1 MFSKDISADR
11 KSIFVSRRLNTLN
24 PVLITLNS
32 MGYHVIHEA
41 LIKTS
46 PIRFTHTPASQWIF
60 FPGRDAIRYFFS
72 QQPDVKRGVKFGVVS
87 AVSAEYLKTFG
98 CEASFTGE
106 GVDVVQ
112 IGKDFAKFIK
122 DESVLIP
129 QAIDSLQIIQKQLA
143 FTNSCHNLFV
153 YKTQFREDLS
163 ELPSEIL
170 AFTSPSN
177 VQAYFQNYKLLAHQT
192 VIAVGSTTALKL
204 KEYNIKDFIMSPGFD
219 EGALLETIMDL
230 LDPSRVYH

>member
-1 MFSKDISADR
+1 MFSTDISPDR

-32 MGYHVIHEA
+32 LGYHLIHEA

-46 PIRFTHTPASQWIF
+46 PIRFTHTPATQWIF

-72 QQPDVKRGVKFGVVS
+72 QQPDVKPNVKFGVVS
-87 AVSAEYLKTFG
+87 DVSAEYLGNFG
-98 CEASFTGE
+98 HEASFIGK

-112 IGKDFAKFIK
+112 IGKDFAKSIK
-122 DESVLIP
+122 DDSVLIP
-129 QAIDSLQIIQKQLA
+129 QAIDSMQIIQKQLA

-153 YKTQFREDLS
+153 YKTQFRDDFYEF
-163 ELPSEIL
+163 PSDVL

-177 VQAYFQNYKLLAHQT
+177 VQAYFQKYKLAPNQK
-192 VIAVGSTTALKL
+192 VIAVGSTTVLKL
-204 KEYNIKDFIMSPGFD
+204 KEYKIKDIVLSPGFD
-219 EGALLETIMDL
+219 ESSLLNSLMELIG
-230 LDPSRVYH
+230 PRRVYH

>member
-1 MFSKDISADR
+1 MFNKDITPDK
-11 KSIFVSRRLNTLN
+11 KSIFVSRRLSTLN

-46 PIRFTHTPASQWIF
+46 PIRFTHTPPSHWIF

-72 QQPDVKRGVKFGVVS
+72 QQPSVKRGVKFGVVS
-87 AVSAEYLKTFG
+87 PVSAEYLKNFG
-98 CEASFTGE
+98 HEASFTGT

-112 IGKDFAKFIK
+112 IGKDFARFIK

-153 YKTQFREDLS
+153 YKTQFRDDIPEIH
-163 ELPSEIL
+163 SEII

-177 VQAYFQNYKLLAHQT
+177 VQAYFQKYKLKEGQK
-192 VIAVGSTTALKL
+192 VIAIGSTTLLKL
-204 KEYNIKDFIMSPGFD
+204 REHNVKEVVLAEGFDDASLFGTIMS
-219 EGALLETIMDL
+219 LV
-230 LDPSRVYH
+230 DPAGIRR